1 MAPSLLQRNQ
11 LDYALRISGY
21 HNECEVEGGEW
32 VAADATFAPGRCFL
46 SYSEAG
52 ASQVMVATSLP
63 NIARAL
69 AEEGYVPHSGV
80 TLPTGAV
87 SAFLMDVP
95 DLHAAL
101 RRLFELSR
109 SLPSAPL
116 DRFQEKTRTLPK
128 TTEVERLVV
137 QRVGQD
143 IFREALMDFWSGRCA
158 VTGLDQPELLR
169 ASHMKPWA
177 DCASDAERLDPFNG
191 LLLAVH
197 WDAAFDCGLVTFS
210 DDGAAQLS
218 GKLSEGARNLLLRA
232 PSSAPGISGLRAGHT
247 VFLQHHRARIW
258 RP

>member
-46 SYSEAG
+46 AYSEAG
-52 ASQVMVATSLP
+52 ANQMIVATSLP
-63 NIARAL
+63 NVARAL
-69 AEEGYVPHSGV
+69 AEEGYVPNSGSA
-80 TLPTGAV
+80 LPTGAV
-87 SAFLMDVP
+87 RAFLVNVP
-95 DLHAAL
+95 DLHAAV

-116 DRFQEKTRTLPK
+116 DRFQERTRTLPK
-128 TTEVERLVV
+128 TTEVERLIV

-169 ASHMKPWA
+169 ASHKPWA

-191 LLLAVH
+191 LLLAIH

-218 GKLSEGARNLLLRA
+218 GKLSEGARDLLLRA
-232 PSSAPGISGLRAGHT
+232 PSSAPCISGLRAGHM
-247 VFLQHHRARIW
+247 VFLQHHRARVW